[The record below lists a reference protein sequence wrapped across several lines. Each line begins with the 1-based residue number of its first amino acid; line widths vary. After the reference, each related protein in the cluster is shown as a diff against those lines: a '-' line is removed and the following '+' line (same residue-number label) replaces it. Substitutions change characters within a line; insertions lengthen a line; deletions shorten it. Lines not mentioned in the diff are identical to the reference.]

1 MISMQSTFQL
11 IMGRK
16 PQFVHMLTDTAPMN
30 FKIKKMDLTRVPLI
44 QETLDLLQISMA
56 FPSLNEG
63 SMILPKPGMVTNKI
77 DLPPLAGIGMHVLN
91 PPTYFGFFI
100 EPKVFRW

>member
-1 MISMQSTFQL
+1 
-11 IMGRK
+11 
-16 PQFVHMLTDTAPMN
+16 
-30 FKIKKMDLTRVPLI
+30 
-44 QETLDLLQISMA
+44 MA